1 MSRHYRFLKR
11 FLERWIRV
19 EELWW
24 IGEPRGILIPF
35 EGTRYGI
42 RVSKMIH
49 FYNGP
54 NNINSSVF
62 FFFNRPPADTVHIHR
77 HIYIY
82 RHRHW
87 QSCHRRENSLLP
99 KAWRIWQTRP
109 NDERLAQNRTPSI
122 CMHTPA
128 EFCQL
133 SKQVSQGGSINVG
146 NAWEVQLGVVIDN
159 KQNNR
164 DCVGVARTTTRE
176 GLKTTGQRRS
186 AALHTGAQCF
196 VVLQPRLQTNAEP
209 VPRVTSLFCCLHH
222 FPKQPTV
229 CYVKRD
235 LTLLIFSCA
244 RQDPPLNPAAPIQHN
259 TRQRS
264 GEWEGSGNVGETGVI
279 QQTLFWS
286 LWIIWIVRRRGED

>member
-1 MSRHYRFLKR
+1 MPEHHATLIKEWAAESWINRCPAIIVFLNAFR
-11 FLERWIRV
+11 NVWIRV
-19 EELWW
+19 EALWW
-24 IGEPRGILIPF
+24 NGEPRGILIPF
-35 EGTRYGI
+35 EGTRYEI
-42 RVSKMIH
+42 RVSKIIH

-62 FFFNRPPADTVHIHR
+62 FFFFKSATRWYYTHSQT
-77 HIYIY
+77 YIY

-176 GLKTTGQRRS
+176 GLKTTGQGRS
-186 AALHTGAQCF
+186 AALYTGAQCF
-196 VVLQPRLQTNAEP
+196 VVLQTNRQTRSVSN
-209 VPRVTSLFCCLHH
+209 VTVLLPASFSPNSPQCVMLNVTRHSL
-222 FPKQPTV
+222 
-229 CYVKRD
+229 
-235 LTLLIFSCA
+235 SS
-244 RQDPPLNPAAPIQHN
+244 AALGKI
-259 TRQRS
+259 
-264 GEWEGSGNVGETGVI
+264 
-279 QQTLFWS
+279 
-286 LWIIWIVRRRGED
+286 RR